1 MRRYPAL
8 LLPLVMLAAVLGA
21 PGAAASVPASVQAS
35 VQASVPVPDA
45 MPAGIRVL
53 TFNMHTGIGEDGRL
67 DLTRTAATIRD
78 SGADVVGLQEVDV
91 HWAARSEFRDQAADL
106 AALLGMRAFF
116 APIYD
121 LPPDTAGAPRRQYGV
136 AVLSRL
142 PILATQN
149 HEITRLSTQ
158 DPNPVPAPAPGFAEA
173 VVLARGGPVHVYVTH
188 LDFRPDPAGRAMQ
201 VADTVRILD
210 EDRRGARQVLLG
222 DLNATPN
229 APELAPLLRRL
240 SDAWSGTDA
249 GFTYPAAAPVK
260 RIDFVAVSANLRVHA
275 ARVLDGP
282 GSTAS
287 DHRPVLAALAAR
299 LPHS

>member
-1 MRRYPAL
+1 MRRYLVL
-8 LLPLVMLAAVLGA
+8 LLPLVMLAAVLGV
-21 PGAAASVPASVQAS
+21 PGAAAA
-35 VQASVPVPDA
+35 VPDS
-45 MPAGIRVL
+45 IRVL

-121 LPPDTAGAPRRQYGV
+121 LPPDTEGAPRRQYGV

-142 PILATQN
+142 PLLATEN
-149 HEITRLSTQ
+149 HQITRLSTQ

-188 LDFRPDPAGRAMQ
+188 LDFRPDPAVRARQ

-222 DLNATPN
+222 DLNATPD
-229 APELAPLLRRL
+229 APELAPLLHRL
-240 SDAWSGTDA
+240 GDGWAGT
-249 GFTYPAAAPVK
+249 GPGLTYPAAAPVK
-260 RIDFVAVSANLRVHA
+260 RIDFVAVSANLRVRA
-275 ARVLDGP
+275 ATVLD
-282 GSTAS
+282 SAAS
-287 DHRPVLAALAAR
+287 DHRPVLAALTSR
-299 LPHS
+299 RPHS